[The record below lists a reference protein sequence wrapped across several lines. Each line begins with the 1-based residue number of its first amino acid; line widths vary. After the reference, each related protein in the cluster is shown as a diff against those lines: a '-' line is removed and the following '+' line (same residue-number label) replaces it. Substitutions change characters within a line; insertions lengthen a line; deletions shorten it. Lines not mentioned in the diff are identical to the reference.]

1 MGRLGFIFRR
11 VAVMIPLLAGIVL
24 VVFLLLKITPGDP
37 AREAVGL
44 RASSEQVAKARHQM
58 GLDKP
63 VLAQYL
69 TYLGGA
75 VRGDLGYSYKSR
87 GSVISTI
94 GQRAPV
100 TLWLVGA
107 GTIFAVLISMPLAA
121 IAAVKRDR
129 VADHAIRGFSV
140 LAIAMPIFWVGIML
154 ITLIALPTG
163 WFPVGGFGGSVAERV
178 RAIVLPGLALG
189 IAMAPVLVRSLRAT
203 IIEALESDYVDA
215 ARALGISGPRLLRRF
230 VLRNALP
237 PTVTLLAVQ
246 SGYFLFGAVVLE
258 TAFALPGMGQ
268 GIVQAAV
275 QRDFPLVQ
283 GYTLVL
289 AVCVVLIYLVA
300 DVVTAI
306 LDPRVVIE
314 T

>member
-69 TYLGGA
+69 TYLGRA

-289 AVCVVLIYLVA
+289 AVCVVLIYLLA

>member
-289 AVCVVLIYLVA
+289 AVCVVLIYLLA